1 MFTEGAG
8 DVARCIV
15 DKKGSRY
22 TERESKMR
30 QVRAALS
37 GLVIEGATEPGHA
50 LLDAAAHF

>member
-1 MFTEGAG
+1 MTSPDAL
-8 DVARCIV
+8 
-15 DKKGSRY
+15 S
-22 TERESKMR
+22 TSKMR